1 MSPSNVSPNSQR
13 RHSRLSSIDEFWWVC
28 MLPSICIGLGFGLV
42 ALVVVVLVITANYP
56 MPMTTKLVLQATALL
71 AHLLA
76 AAIAAYVAPFNVA
89 SAIVVARLG
98 GYGTRSVV
106 DHVAIV
112 GSSAHRKRHYPD
124 RRRNRHWTFPLVHG
138 PAGTIAPTQSM
149 IRSWQSSGYGVRVR
163 YRCLTTL
170 LISDW
175 DKA

>member
-76 AAIAAYVAPFNVA
+76 AAIAAYVAPLRKMTSGMLSGLMSLVPSWLLVLVA
-89 SAIVVARLG
+89 TGLEA
-98 GYGTRSVV
+98 
-106 DHVAIV
+106 
-112 GSSAHRKRHYPD
+112 
-124 RRRNRHWTFPLVHG
+124 
-138 PAGTIAPTQSM
+138 
-149 IRSWQSSGYGVRVR
+149 
-163 YRCLTTL
+163 L
-170 LISDW
+170 LIMSQLLAALLTESVIILIGAAIGTGLSRW
-175 DKA
+175 FMARQERSLPLNQ